1 MRDGKAS
8 TFLTNLESVIN
19 EKNPA
24 LVLCVISSTR
34 GDVYGLIKRKLC
46 IDRSGK

>member
-1 MRDGKAS
+1 MKDGKPS

-24 LVLCVISSTR
+24 LVLCVIPSTR
-34 GDVYGLIKRKLC
+34 GDTYNMIKRKLC